1 MDISPEADLDK
12 IFRPLENSRTSEM
25 LLGKEKARL
34 RNNPR
39 HASWLRIY
47 AIKLEPGIYVITG
60 GAIKLTRTMQE
71 REHTLVEEEIISRL
85 KEHESS
91 TPSRWR
97 ENAEWRIA
105 NKSWLRYSQRIAM
118 MMLDRMEEL
127 GLTQKS
133 LAAKMGCSQQYIS
146 RVLKGTENLSIETI
160 SKIESALELEI
171 LEPAFAS
178 R

>member
-1 MDISPEADLDK
+1 MK
-12 IFRPLENSRTSEM
+12 T
-25 LLGKEKARL
+25 K
-34 RNNPR
+34 
-39 HASWLRIY
+39 
-47 AIKLEPGIYVITG
+47 
-60 GAIKLTRTMQE
+60 
-71 REHTLVEEEIISRL
+71 EEIISRL
-85 KEHESS
+85 KEHESA

-97 ENAEWRIA
+97 ENAEWRMA

-127 GLTQKS
+127 GLTQKC
-133 LAAKMGCSQQYIS
+133 LAAKMGCTQQYIS

-171 LEPAFAS
+171 LEPVFAS